1 MESSRE
7 AVYTQNR
14 ELSWLRFN
22 DSVLSEAMDESVP
35 LLERLKFIS
44 IFTSN
49 LDEFFM
55 IRVGSLHALET
66 LGSSSVDKKSGMTA
80 DEFCAYAID
89 KYRLA
94 TIPGTA
100 FGRNGEGYVRL
111 SYASSMEVL
120 QKAISILHQID
131 QEL

>member
-1 MESSRE
+1 MMSTAE
-7 AVYTQNR
+7 AV
-14 ELSWLRFN
+14 
-22 DSVLSEAMDESVP
+22 AGI
-35 LLERLKFIS
+35 LEMFAAG
-44 IFTSN
+44 
-49 LDEFFM
+49 
-55 IRVGSLHALET
+55 RV
-66 LGSSSVDKKSGMTA
+66 TA

-111 SYASSMEVL
+111 SYASSMDVL
-120 QKAISILHQID
+120 QKAVSILRQID

>member
-1 MESSRE
+1 M
-7 AVYTQNR
+7 
-14 ELSWLRFN
+14 
-22 DSVLSEAMDESVP
+22 
-35 LLERLKFIS
+35 
-44 IFTSN
+44 
-49 LDEFFM
+49 
-55 IRVGSLHALET
+55 
-66 LGSSSVDKKSGMTA
+66 SGG
-80 DEFCAYAID
+80 I
-89 KYRLA
+89 YRLA